1 MNMIDRLS
9 LKGRKAL
16 VTGASKG
23 IGLEACRALAEA
35 GADVVAVARDAGGLK
50 DAKAAVEGAGRRC
63 LTLSVDVADADAIV
77 AGTAEALSQWG
88 TLDILVNN
96 AGTSVPATL
105 IEQRVEDWDKILAVN
120 LRAPWLFAKALAPG
134 MIAQKRGKIIN
145 ISSQTS
151 SVALVEHGAYAA
163 SKNGLNGLTKVM
175 TVEWAPH
182 NIQSNAICPTVVMT
196 PMGEQV
202 WSDPAKLNP
211 FLARVPAGRVA
222 RIDEIC
228 DLILF
233 LASNASDMINGE
245 TIFVDGGYTAI

>member
-1 MNMIDRLS
+1 MNFIDRVS
-9 LKGRKAL
+9 LNGRKAL

-23 IGLEACRALAEA
+23 IGLEACRTLAEA
-35 GADVVAVARDAGGLK
+35 GADVVAVARDPAGL
-50 DAKAAVEGAGRRC
+50 DQAAAAVRAAGRRC
-63 LTLSVDVADADAIV
+63 LTVSVDLADAEAVTAAAADAV
-77 AGTAEALSQWG
+77 RQWG
-88 TLDILVNN
+88 TIDILVNN
-96 AGTSVPATL
+96 AGTSAPASL
-105 IEQRVEDWDKILAVN
+105 IDQRVEDWDRIMAVN
-120 LRAPWLFAKALAPG
+120 LRAPWLFARAVAPG
-134 MIAQKRGKIIN
+134 MIAQRRGKIVN

-202 WSDPAKLNP
+202 WSDPAKLGP
-211 FLARVPAGRVA
+211 MVAKIPAGRVA
-222 RIDEIC
+222 RTEEIC

-233 LASNASDMINGE
+233 LASGASDMINGE
-245 TIFVDGGYTAI
+245 TIFVDGGYTAA

>member
-1 MNMIDRLS
+1 MTFTDRTTLS
-9 LKGRKAL
+9 GRKAL

-23 IGLEACRALAEA
+23 IGFEACRALALA
-35 GADVVAVARDAGGLK
+35 GADVIAVGRDKTGLS
-50 DAKAAVEGAGRRC
+50 AAEAAVESAGRRC
-63 LTLSVDVADADAIV
+63 LTLSVDLADAAAVTAAAEDAV
-77 AGTAEALSQWG
+77 RQWG
-88 TLDILVNN
+88 TVDILVNN
-96 AGTSVPATL
+96 AGTSVPASLLDQT
-105 IEQRVEDWDKILAVN
+105 VEEWDYIQAVN
-120 LRAPWLFAKALAPG
+120 LRAPWLFARALAPG
-134 MIAQKRGKIIN
+134 MIVQKRGKIVN

-202 WSDPAKLNP
+202 WSDPAKLDP
-211 FLARVPAGRVA
+211 FVARIPAGRVA
-222 RIDEIC
+222 RTDEIC

-233 LASNASDMINGE
+233 LASSASDMINGQ
-245 TIFVDGGYTAI
+245 TIFVDGGYTAV